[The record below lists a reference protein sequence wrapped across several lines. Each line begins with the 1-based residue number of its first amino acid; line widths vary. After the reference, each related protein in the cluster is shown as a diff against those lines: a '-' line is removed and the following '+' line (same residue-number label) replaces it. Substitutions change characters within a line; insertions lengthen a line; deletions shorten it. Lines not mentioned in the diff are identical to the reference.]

1 MFDANHD
8 ARVRAATFAWLEE
21 QVRRHGDVLPR
32 SILTQGFEYEGTR
45 VPLAGPQGIF
55 KPKLLSEAP
64 LTITTVAGGPY
75 DDQLD
80 SSGSLLLYRYRGTD
94 PKHHENRGLRFA
106 MQYRLPL
113 VYLIGLTAGRYLAA
127 WPSYVVGDEPTSL
140 AFSIQ
145 VDDTTSI
152 GQLTYDTDPSIHLD
166 NALVQDRRAYVTRAV
181 RVRVHQ
187 RAFRERIL
195 GAYGRQCAFCRLRHE
210 ALLDAAHIIPDGHPN
225 GQPVVQNGLA
235 LCALHH
241 TAFDRL
247 FVGLTPDFS
256 IEVRP
261 DILKEKDGPTL
272 VYAIQSLHKLK
283 MSLPRKPSDRPDQ
296 DRVSF
301 RYQQFRAGMGAQP
314 FDADTKTG
322 LSY

>member
-8 ARVRAATFAWLEE
+8 ARVRAATFSWLEE

-32 SILTQGFEYEGTR
+32 TVLAKGFDFDGAR
-45 VPLAGPQGIF
+45 VPLVGPQGIF

-64 LTITTVAGGPY
+64 LTITTVAGGTY

-80 SSGSLLLYRYRGTD
+80 ASGSLLVYKYRGTD
-94 PKHHENRGLRFA
+94 PQHHENRGLRNA
-106 MQYRLPL
+106 MLRQLPL
-113 VYLIGLTAGRYLAA
+113 VYLIGLSAGRYLAA
-127 WPSYVVGDEPTSL
+127 WPSYVVADDPGSL
-140 AFSIQ
+140 SFSIL
-145 VDDTTSI
+145 VDDTSSS
-152 GQLTYDTDPSIHLD
+152 GQFPYESDSAVHLESE
-166 NALVQDRRAYVTRAV
+166 NVQDRRVYVTRAV

-195 GAYGRQCAFCRLRHE
+195 AAYGRQCAFCRLRHE

-225 GQPVVQNGLA
+225 GQPVVGNGLA

-247 FVGLTPDFS
+247 FVGLAPDLS

-272 VYAIQSLHKLK
+272 VHAIQSLHKLK
-283 MSLPRKPSDRPDQ
+283 ITLPRKRGDRPDQ
-296 DRVSF
+296 ERVNY
-301 RYQQFRAGMGAQP
+301 RYHLFRAGIGAQP
-314 FDADTKTG
+314 LDPGDSLEAT
-322 LSY
+322 Y